1 MKTFLK
7 EALII
12 VGLAAVIYLLLQFVI
27 QGVPVLGSS
36 MEPTLESSGERI
48 IVNRAALWF
57 HGPQRGDVITFH
69 PPKSW
74 PNPPK
79 LPFIKRVIGL
89 PGDMV
94 EIKSGKIYLNGS
106 SQPLSEPYIKMPFTY
121 SMALTKVPAGSYFVL
136 GDNRNISEDSHL
148 YGTIPRSSIIG
159 KAWLV
164 YWPPSLWGIVSNYNY
179 ATK

>member
-12 VGLAAVIYLLLQFVI
+12 IVLAAIIYGLLQFVI

-36 MEPTLESSGERI
+36 MEPNLESSGERVLI
-48 IVNRAALWF
+48 SRVVYWF
-57 HGPQRGDVITFH
+57 HGPQRGDIITFH
-69 PPKSW
+69 PPASW

-89 PGDMV
+89 PGDAV

-106 SQPLSEPYIKMPFTY
+106 AQPLVEPYIKMPFT
-121 SMALTKVPAGSYFVL
+121 
-136 GDNRNISEDSHL
+136 
-148 YGTIPRSSIIG
+148 
-159 KAWLV
+159 
-164 YWPPSLWGIVSNYNY
+164 
-179 ATK
+179 